1 MPGKACALIPS
12 AMHKV
17 ENPHT
22 YLAFTVRCNAL
33 VFVRIIIIIII
44 IRQQGLQISTN
55 FSVKIEHLEVYIFP
69 QYW

>member
-33 VFVRIIIIIII
+33 VFVRIIIIII
-44 IRQQGLQISTN
+44 RQQGLQISTK
-55 FSVKIEHLEVYIFP
+55 FSVKIEHLEVNIFP

>member
-22 YLAFTVRCNAL
+22 YLAFTVRGNAL
-33 VFVRIIIIIII
+33 VFVRIIIII
-44 IRQQGLQISTN
+44 IRQQGLQISTK
-55 FSVKIEHLEVYIFP
+55 FSVKIEHLEVNIFP